1 MSFWKLAQ
9 CAWSDTSRLDDLLA
23 DRWEP
28 FAVTESHGEA
38 TVWLR
43 QETERIAAQVG
54 APRRQLESEVVQL
67 TRTRTTD

>member
-1 MSFWKLAQ
+1 MSFWQVAQ

-43 QETERIAAQVG
+43 RATERIAAQVG
-54 APRRQLESEVVQL
+54 TPRPRLEREVVQL
-67 TRTRTTD
+67 ARTRTTD